1 MFPQFTLVEAVSL
14 LRVAEQPGTRRGR
27 VTASCKSV
35 VGVAAAKYA
44 LLDIRSTFA
53 VMDGSSEMSLT
64 MRPLST
70 FGCFSS
76 FINSGTTFGAGGS
89 IFTLLM

>member
-1 MFPQFTLVEAVSL
+1 
-14 LRVAEQPGTRRGR
+14 
-27 VTASCKSV
+27 
-35 VGVAAAKYA
+35 
-44 LLDIRSTFA
+44 LDIRSTFA

-64 MRPLST
+64 MRLLST

-76 FINSGTTFGAGGS
+76 FINSGTTRGAGGS